1 METKFLLPH
10 SFKKIGWTLLAI
22 SVLIWIYSIIL
33 LQDDIPFLE
42 MKVFTVVG
50 SAFFKGETSYFGF
63 IETNIT
69 STLMSSLF
77 LIGGLLVA
85 FSREK
90 IEDEFISKLR
100 LQSFQWS
107 FLINYVLLLLL
118 FLLVYGM
125 EFYYVMV
132 YNMFT
137 MLILFILRFHYL
149 LKLNKE

>member
-10 SFKKIGWTLLAI
+10 SWKKMGWTLLAI
-22 SVLIWIYSIIL
+22 SVVIWIYSVIL
-33 LQDDIPFLE
+33 LQDDVPFLE
-42 MKVFTVVG
+42 MHVFTVAG
-50 SAFFKGETSYFGF
+50 SAFLKGETSYFGF

-69 STLMSSLF
+69 STLTGSLF
-77 LIGGLLVA
+77 LIGGLLVV

-118 FLLVYGM
+118 FLFVYGM
-125 EFYYVMV
+125 EFYYVMM

-149 LKLNKE
+149 LQLNKE